1 LRPDAHTS
9 GFSISQFLNKE
20 HAVWPVRPSKIRPY
34 GRWRQHLGVLAAA
47 GLLGDVPGEW
57 SRAALLAYAAVLL
70 GLLTGIGSA
79 SGTLPVL
86 GASLLALGG
95 LFDGF
100 AALSLGGARGHTLLA
115 AAFAALTALAW
126 LRSNIGLPWPLA
138 LVGALACVIAIVR
151 VQL

>member
-1 LRPDAHTS
+1 MGDPPFQNT
-9 GFSISQFLNKE
+9 
-20 HAVWPVRPSKIRPY
+20 VWAMAAAP
-34 GRWRQHLGVLAAA
+34 LGVLAAA

-70 GLLTGIGSA
+70 GLLTGVASA

-95 LFDGF
+95 LFVGF
-100 AALSLGGARGHTLLA
+100 AALSLGGARGHTLLS
-115 AAFAALTALAW
+115 AAFATVTALAW
-126 LRSNIGLPWPLA
+126 LRSKIGLPWPLP

-151 VQL
+151 DQL

>member
-1 LRPDAHTS
+1 MGGPPFQNTVLWALAAAP
-9 GFSISQFLNKE
+9 
-20 HAVWPVRPSKIRPY
+20 
-34 GRWRQHLGVLAAA
+34 LGVFAAA

-70 GLLTGIGSA
+70 GLLTGVGSA

-95 LFDGF
+95 LFVGF

-151 VQL
+151 DQL